1 MAGNRRVR
9 RVAAVSISRLG
20 FPRHST
26 ETSMKKLLITGITAI
41 SFLFT
46 SFSQPPYECYF
57 PFEEGISFQRTY
69 YDATG
74 QITAISNA
82 GIDSIAKMGHFYRA
96 FIRDTMLDDKNKE
109 IGRRIFTVDCTDD
122 VIHLS
127 ANQLLNPCMTEA
139 YQSMDMAISG
149 EGIRI
154 PHRLV
159 AGSELP
165 KGGNRIDVTSEGLE
179 IVTLNFE
186 IVDRKVE
193 AREHITTPAGK
204 FECFRIRE
212 TVQFQT
218 MFLTRTYTTLG
229 WYAKKVG
236 LVRQETY
243 DQKGVLRSRMELTV
257 LGMGR

>member
-1 MAGNRRVR
+1 
-9 RVAAVSISRLG
+9 
-20 FPRHST
+20 
-26 ETSMKKLLITGITAI
+26 
-41 SFLFT
+41 
-46 SFSQPPYECYF
+46 
-57 PFEEGISFQRTY
+57 
-69 YDATG
+69 
-74 QITAISNA
+74 
-82 GIDSIAKMGHFYRA
+82 
-96 FIRDTMLDDKNKE
+96 MLDDKNKE

-193 AREHITTPAGK
+193 ARELISTPAGK

-229 WYAKKVG
+229 WYAKKSAWCA
-236 LVRQETY
+236 R
-243 DQKGVLRSRMELTV
+243 RLTTRR
-257 LGMGR
+257 GC

>member
-1 MAGNRRVR
+1 
-9 RVAAVSISRLG
+9 
-20 FPRHST
+20 
-26 ETSMKKLLITGITAI
+26 MKKLQTTGFLLIAYLG
-41 SFLFT
+41 SF
-46 SFSQPPYECYF
+46 QAQVPYECYF

-69 YDATG
+69 YDGAG
-74 QITAISNA
+74 QITAVSNA

-127 ANQLLNPCMTEA
+127 ANHLLNPCMTEA
-139 YQSMDMAISG
+139 YQSMDMAING

-159 AGSELP
+159 PGSELP

-193 AREHITTPAGK
+193 ARELITTPAGK

-229 WYAKKVG
+229 WYAKKAG

-257 LGMGR
+257 WGKGSRVQGAGRSDKR

>member
-1 MAGNRRVR
+1 
-9 RVAAVSISRLG
+9 
-20 FPRHST
+20 
-26 ETSMKKLLITGITAI
+26 MKKLQITG
-41 SFLFT
+41 FLLLTYLGNF
-46 SFSQPPYECYF
+46 QAQAPYECYF
-57 PFEEGISFQRTY
+57 PFEEGIFFQRTY
-69 YDATG
+69 YDASG
-74 QITAISNA
+74 QITAVSNA
-82 GIDSIAKMGHFYRA
+82 GIDSIAKITSFYRA

-127 ANQLLNPCMTEA
+127 ANHLLNPCMTEA

-154 PHRLV
+154 PHPLAV
-159 AGSELP
+159 GDELP
-165 KGGNRIDVTSEGLE
+165 KGGNRIDITSEGLE

-193 AREHITTPAGK
+193 ARELIKTPAGK

-212 TVQFQT
+212 TVYFQT
-218 MFLTRTYTTLG
+218 MFLTRSYTTLG
-229 WYAKKVG
+229 WYAKNAG

-243 DQKGVLRSRMELTV
+243 DQKGVLRSRMELT
-257 LGMGR
+257 GWGKM